1 MVTMRKLLALFLL
14 LGIPACSGSI
24 ETRISSAGAEKIGS
38 LEYQLAEQGA
48 NQQNADHLLAWQL
61 LAEALKGRSVQQ
73 TASAPIMLQVTLSK
87 RPANLGLTI
96 GEGDGAKNIATPKK
110 NKPLQSCKDEEY
122 RLGIRFF
129 KISDGSL
136 LYSGDAAE
144 YHCKASLSEAL
155 PAMVSAIIND
165 MDGPRGDKIR
175 LRRGKD

>member
-1 MVTMRKLLALFLL
+1 M
-14 LGIPACSGSI
+14 
-24 ETRISSAGAEKIGS
+24 RISSAGAEKIGS
-38 LEYQLAEQGA
+38 LDYQLAEQGA
-48 NQQNADHLLAWQL
+48 DQQNADYLLTQRL
-61 LAEALKGRSVQQ
+61 LTEALKERGIHH
-73 TASAPIMLQVTLSK
+73 TASAPIILQVTLSK

-96 GEGDGAKNIATPKK
+96 GEGEGAKTIATPKK

-129 KISDGSL
+129 KISDGSS

-155 PAMVSAIIND
+155 PAMVNAIIYD
-165 MDGPRGDKIR
+165 MNGPRGDKIR